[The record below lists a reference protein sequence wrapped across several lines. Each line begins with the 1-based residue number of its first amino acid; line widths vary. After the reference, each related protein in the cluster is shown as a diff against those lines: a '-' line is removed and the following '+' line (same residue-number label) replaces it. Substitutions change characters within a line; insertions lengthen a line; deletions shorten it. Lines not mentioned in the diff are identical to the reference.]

1 MAARYQKT
9 DAGRDEIRARA
20 LDLPRPARTLLVVI
34 DGAKSGDEWVGLVNG
49 VGAADLQRL
58 LELGLIAPMAVA
70 AAPAAAAAQPARGPG
85 VEEALAQLSYR
96 ELYDKL
102 TAEARARLGLIK
114 GYRMVLEIEKCS
126 GADEIRT
133 LAARFVEEIRAAQ
146 GDKAARDFVRSLAA
160 GAAGAA
166 SSAG

>member
-34 DGAKSGDEWVGLVNG
+34 DANKTGDEWLGLVNG
-49 VGAADLQRL
+49 VSAPDLQRL
-58 LELGLIAPMAVA
+58 LELGLIAPVVA
-70 AAPAAAAAQPARGPG
+70 AAPAAPAGQPARGPS

-126 GADEIRT
+126 GADEIRA
-133 LAARFVEEIRAAQ
+133 LAMRFVEEIRAAQ

-160 GAAGAA
+160 G
-166 SSAG
+166 SAG

>member
-9 DAGRDEIRARA
+9 DAGRVEIRARS
-20 LDLPRPARTLLVVI
+20 LELTRPARTLLVII
-34 DGAKSGDEWVGLVNG
+34 DATKSGDEWLGLVNG
-49 VGAADLQRL
+49 VAAADLQRL
-58 LELGLIAPMAVA
+58 LELGLVAPQA
-70 AAPAAAAAQPARGPG
+70 ATTAPAPAPQPARGPS
-85 VEEALAQLSYR
+85 VEEALAQLGYR

-126 GADEIRT
+126 GADEIRA
-133 LAARFVEEIRAAQ
+133 LAGRFVEEIRAAQ

-160 GAAGAA
+160 G
-166 SSAG
+166 SAG